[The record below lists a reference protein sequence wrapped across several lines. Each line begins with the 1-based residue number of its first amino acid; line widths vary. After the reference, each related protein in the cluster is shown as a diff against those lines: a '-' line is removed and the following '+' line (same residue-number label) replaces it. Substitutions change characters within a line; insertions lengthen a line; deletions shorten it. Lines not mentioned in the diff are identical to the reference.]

1 MDSWHYDDTAEEDTE
16 IDNKFFGG
24 KDAIIFL
31 IDAAS
36 PEMHQVPDP
45 ESTDTRLQVRRNR
58 NLFHMK
64 IVKQN
69 NLFFVLGG
77 IEVCSHNSEEK
88 NSRISK

>member
-45 ESTDTRLQVRRNR
+45 ESTDTRLQVRSE
-58 NLFHMK
+58 LKFYMK

-69 NLFFVLGG
+69 HLFFVLGG

>member
-45 ESTDTRLQVRRNR
+45 ESTDTRLQVRSELKGEGPIQHR
-58 NLFHMK
+58 FGK
-64 IVKQN
+64 I
-69 NLFFVLGG
+69 
-77 IEVCSHNSEEK
+77 
-88 NSRISK
+88 

>member
-1 MDSWHYDDTAEEDTE
+1 MDSWHYDDTADEDTE

-45 ESTDTRLQVRRNR
+45 ESTDTRLQVRNE
-58 NLFHMK
+58 LKFHMK
-64 IVKQN
+64 IVKQIIAIVVSIKFSN
-69 NLFFVLGG
+69 
-77 IEVCSHNSEEK
+77 
-88 NSRISK
+88 